1 MDRKT
6 KLAELDA
13 KKGAILDQR
22 ARAILRANTQA
33 IKRATED
40 LRRIN
45 LQILAVGPK
54 QKEVKE

>member
-1 MDRKT
+1 MDRET

-13 KKGAILDQR
+13 KKGAILDR
-22 ARAILRANTQA
+22 RNRAILRANTQA

-45 LQILAVGPK
+45 LQILAVGPE

>member
-1 MDRKT
+1 MDRET

-22 ARAILRANTQA
+22 ASAILRANTQA
-33 IKRATED
+33 IKRTTED